1 MEINVASISFIA
13 MELLIVKHNLEIK
26 IDCCDTTARI
36 VHTVI
41 KPQILFLFESS
52 FIQFYERTLRI
63 IP

>member
-36 VHTVI
+36 VHTVNQTTNI
-41 KPQILFLFESS
+41 V
-52 FIQFYERTLRI
+52 FI
-63 IP
+63 